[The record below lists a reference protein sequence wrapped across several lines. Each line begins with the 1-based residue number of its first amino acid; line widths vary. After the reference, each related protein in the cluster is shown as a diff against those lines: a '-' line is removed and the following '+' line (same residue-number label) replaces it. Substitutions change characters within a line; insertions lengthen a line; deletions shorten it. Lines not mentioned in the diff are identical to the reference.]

1 MQSEPASRNSNKTQF
16 VISCKARQ
24 GKPNS
29 RSSAFINFMS
39 QSRAPQSEEKG
50 VREMYKQNQVAHNQ
64 KHNL

>member
-1 MQSEPASRNSNKTQF
+1 MQSQPASRNSNKTQF

-24 GKPNS
+24 GKPFECFHKVYEPIP
-29 RSSAFINFMS
+29 SA
-39 QSRAPQSEEKG
+39 AQSEEKG